1 MIQNQSTNYGRKQR
15 MPKKKT
21 KGQFSNYKKWVT
33 SEGFTFLA
41 KDKTDALEYL
51 KKMPKHMGDVKTLR
65 EVKI

>member
-1 MIQNQSTNYGRKQR
+1 

-41 KDKTDALEYL
+41 KDKASALEYL
-51 KKMPKHMGDVKTLR
+51 KKMPKHMGDAKTLR